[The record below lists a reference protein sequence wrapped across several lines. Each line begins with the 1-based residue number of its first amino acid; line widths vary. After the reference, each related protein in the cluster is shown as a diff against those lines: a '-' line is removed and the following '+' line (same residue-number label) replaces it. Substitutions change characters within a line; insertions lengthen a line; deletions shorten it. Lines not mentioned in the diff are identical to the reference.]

1 MMEWKTIDKCPL
13 SLFRDPFL
21 SLKTIGTL
29 TKFHKLLCLSVS
41 SSRMEIL
48 ILSSGGYYEA

>member
-1 MMEWKTIDKCPL
+1 MMEWKTIDKCLL
-13 SLFRDPFL
+13 SLFHDPFL

-41 SSRMEIL
+41 SSKMDIL
-48 ILSSGGYYEA
+48 ILSSGGYCEA

>member
-1 MMEWKTIDKCPL
+1 MMEWKTIDRCPL